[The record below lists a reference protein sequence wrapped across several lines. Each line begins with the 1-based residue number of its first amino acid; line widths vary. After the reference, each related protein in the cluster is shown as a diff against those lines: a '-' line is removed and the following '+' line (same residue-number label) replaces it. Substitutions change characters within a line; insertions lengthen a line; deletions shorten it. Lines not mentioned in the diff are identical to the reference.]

1 MNLCEG
7 LLLPSVL
14 PITSILVCL
23 MAVLLTL
30 VAQAYEKST
39 LDSKYMSIGDESW
52 TFLWMGDTPNSC
64 VIRVHNKGGE
74 CLCSSPSKV

>member
-23 MAVLLTL
+23 MAVLLTS
-30 VAQAYEKST
+30 VAQAYEKLI
-39 LDSKYMSIGDESW
+39 LDSKYMSIGDES
-52 TFLWMGDTPNSC
+52 
-64 VIRVHNKGGE
+64 
-74 CLCSSPSKV
+74 